1 MRASVDRD
9 AGSSI
14 ALSGIFYAIAAQLE
28 RIQTLEPHRNHAIIT
43 KTFTSAAHQ
52 LGRPKRKE

>member
-1 MRASVDRD
+1 MRATVDRD

-28 RIQTLEPHRNHAIIT
+28 RIQTLE
-43 KTFTSAAHQ
+43 TSSQPRYHYQNFYLCGAPVGAA
-52 LGRPKRKE
+52 